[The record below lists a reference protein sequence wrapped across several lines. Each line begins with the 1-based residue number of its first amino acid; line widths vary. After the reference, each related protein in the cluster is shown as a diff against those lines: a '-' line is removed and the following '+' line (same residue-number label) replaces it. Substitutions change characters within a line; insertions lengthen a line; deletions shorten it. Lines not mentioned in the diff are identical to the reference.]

1 MNYTVPVLSIVFIGM
16 AMLMGIAI
24 PVVLFIVFRKKYKCD
39 VVPFF
44 IGCAVML
51 VFAFI
56 LEGLAHKLILGS
68 AAGAAI
74 QGNVWLYALYGGFM
88 VGLFEETGR
97 LVAFKT
103 VLKKYRGNDR
113 NALMYG
119 AGHGGFEA
127 FYLLVVGL
135 LNYFVYAV
143 MLNSGSAA
151 ALLEGLDSDAAATL
165 EGVFAS
171 IAAMPP
177 ATFLLSVVER
187 GAAVLLQLSLSVL
200 VWFAAKRGG
209 RSMWLFALA
218 ILLHLAVDGIAV
230 ILSAFISQVMIIEAI
245 IWAMAILCAL
255 LARSVWKRM
264 AVRESANG

>member
-1 MNYTVPVLSIVFIGM
+1 MRHRLINPFCYLIVYSG
-16 AMLMGIAI
+16 
-24 PVVLFIVFRKKYKCD
+24 KNTNCD
-39 VVPFF
+39 VRAFF

-88 VGLFEETGR
+88 AGLFEETGR

-171 IAAMPP
+171 IAAGPP

-209 RSMWLFALA
+209 RSMWLVCPRNTAPTSRWTDRRDPFRVYFSRNDNRSDNLG
-218 ILLHLAVDGIAV
+218 DGDT
-230 ILSAFISQVMIIEAI
+230 LRSA
-245 IWAMAILCAL
+245 CAL
-255 LARSVWKRM
+255 GMEADGRPGERKWLSKTEPCCAR
-264 AVRESANG
+264 